1 MSTEPPAK
9 AIKPFDAHADRYARN
24 RRSLTTDEI
33 ARLHDARV
41 LVAGCG
47 GLGGHVIEC
56 LARTGVGAI
65 VAIDCDAFEETN
77 LNRQL
82 LATEDTLGTSK
93 AHAARERI
101 ARVNPDVTIIDKTI
115 APRRGQRLR
124 PHRRRRLRH
133 RRPRQRARPLP
144 TLRERQRDGHTRRL
158 RSGSRLVRPG
168 VHDLPGVTRLFPVV
182 YGDSN
187 GESAHLK
194 EGVLAPPPPRCT
206 AAFQASEAVKVLLGK
221 TGLIRNR
228 LLMIDM
234 LFGSCDD
241 MDITG

>member
-24 RRSLTTDEI
+24 LRSLTTDEI

-47 GLGGHVIEC
+47 GLGGHVIER

-65 VAIDCDAFEETN
+65 VVIDCDAFEETN

-82 LATEDTLGTSK
+82 LAAEDTLGTSK
-93 AHAARERI
+93 ARAARERI
-101 ARVNPDVTIIDKTI
+101 ARVNPDVYGAVAGWYGQVCTIF
-115 APRRGQRLR
+115 
-124 PHRRRRLRH
+124 
-133 RRPRQRARPLP
+133 
-144 TLRERQRDGHTRRL
+144 
-158 RSGSRLVRPG
+158 PG
-168 VHDLPGVTRLFPVV
+168 DAAFPVV

-194 EGVLAPPPPRCT
+194 EGVLAPTAACT

-221 TGLIRNR
+221 TGLIRNQ

>member
-24 RRSLTTDEI
+24 LRSLTTDEI

-65 VAIDCDAFEETN
+65 VVIDCDAFEETN

-82 LATEDTLGTSK
+82 LATEDTLGKSK
-93 AHAARERI
+93 ARAARERI
-101 ARVNPDVTIIDKTI
+101 ARVNPDVSIIDKTI
-115 APRRGQRLR
+115 ALDEGNVSDLIAGADCVIDALDNAHARFLLARAANETGIPVVYGAVAGWYGQVC
-124 PHRRRRLRH
+124 
-133 RRPRQRARPLP
+133 
-144 TLRERQRDGHTRRL
+144 TIF
-158 RSGSRLVRPG
+158 PG
-168 VHDLPGVTRLFPVV
+168 DAAFPVV

-194 EGVLAPPPPRCT
+194 EGILAPTAACT

>member
-65 VAIDCDAFEETN
+65 VVIDCDAFEETN

-82 LATEDTLGTSK
+82 LAAEDTLGTSK
-93 AHAARERI
+93 ARAARERI
-101 ARVNPDVTIIDKTI
+101 ARVNPVVYGAVAGWYGQVCTIF
-115 APRRGQRLR
+115 
-124 PHRRRRLRH
+124 
-133 RRPRQRARPLP
+133 
-144 TLRERQRDGHTRRL
+144 
-158 RSGSRLVRPG
+158 PG
-168 VHDLPGVTRLFPVV
+168 DAAFPVV

-194 EGVLAPPPPRCT
+194 EGVLAPTAACT

>member
-24 RRSLTTDEI
+24 LRSLTTDEI

-65 VAIDCDAFEETN
+65 VVIDCDAFEETN

-93 AHAARERI
+93 ARAARERI
-101 ARVNPDVTIIDKTI
+101 ARVNPVVYGAVAGWYGQVCTIF
-115 APRRGQRLR
+115 
-124 PHRRRRLRH
+124 
-133 RRPRQRARPLP
+133 
-144 TLRERQRDGHTRRL
+144 
-158 RSGSRLVRPG
+158 PG
-168 VHDLPGVTRLFPVV
+168 DAAFPVV

-194 EGVLAPPPPRCT
+194 EGVLAPTAACT

>member
-115 APRRGQRLR
+115 ALDEGNVSDLIAGADCVIDALDNAHARFL
-124 PHRRRRLRH
+124 LA
-133 RRPRQRARPLP
+133 RAANE
-144 TLRERQRDGHTRRL
+144 TGI
-158 RSGSRLVRPG
+158 
-168 VHDLPGVTRLFPVV
+168 PVV
-182 YGDSN
+182 YA
-187 GESAHLK
+187 E
-194 EGVLAPPPPRCT
+194 R
-206 AAFQASEAVKVLLGK
+206 
-221 TGLIRNR
+221 
-228 LLMIDM
+228 
-234 LFGSCDD
+234 
-241 MDITG
+241 

>member
-47 GLGGHVIEC
+47 GLGGHVIER

-82 LATEDTLGTSK
+82 LATEDTLGTSN

-101 ARVNPDVTIIDKTI
+101 ARVNPVVYGAVAGWYGQVCTIF
-115 APRRGQRLR
+115 
-124 PHRRRRLRH
+124 
-133 RRPRQRARPLP
+133 
-144 TLRERQRDGHTRRL
+144 
-158 RSGSRLVRPG
+158 PG
-168 VHDLPGVTRLFPVV
+168 DAAFPVV

-194 EGVLAPPPPRCT
+194 EGVLAPTAACT